1 MLNYNTIKFNKSAAI
16 FIEGQEPRYNFFIIK
31 KGSVIVYSYF
41 ADNYTIEYKEGEI
54 IGLFNAV
61 LNEPYFSTV
70 KALEDVEVI
79 EININEIEKIDNL
92 NLINKIYD
100 YLLINIERWLNRYY
114 YFLNKENNPYYNS
127 HHNRMSNINIIEMCK
142 IYSKNGF
149 KDAAYKLYKKYT
161 ELYPNNE
168 DKIKELDNL
177 FGNIK
182 PIEEAENIEDNIYK
196 YKKGTCI
203 YTELQAS
210 DYLYVIKYGQI
221 GVYKIFDNKQVTR
234 RVLSTNDVLNGYSPL
249 SKNKLLL
256 TTAIVIQDSIIELI
270 KKEDAVNLVQSDRSL
285 RLYFVKMMSMRIY
298 GTISRIRAFKAN
310 NIVSK
315 FVIIIEALIK
325 NELLFK
331 SLSRISFQYNIND
344 ICSMIGIEYKPNIED
359 DLKKIKALSV
369 LDGGY
374 LVVNNVD
381 EFYKEYDIYKQRNSY
396 KIENN
401 N

>member
-1 MLNYNTIKFNKSAAI
+1 
-16 FIEGQEPRYNFFIIK
+16 
-31 KGSVIVYSYF
+31 
-41 ADNYTIEYKEGEI
+41 EI

-79 EININEIEKIDNL
+79 EMNINEIEKIDNVS
-92 NLINKIYD
+92 LINKIYD

-127 HHNRMSNINIIEMCK
+127 HRNRMSNINIIEMCK

-149 KDAAYKLYKKYT
+149 KDAAYKLYKKYA
-161 ELYPNNE
+161 ELYPNND
-168 DKIKELDNL
+168 DKIKELNNL

-221 GVYKIFDNKQVTR
+221 GVYNIFDNKQVTR

-256 TTAIVIQDSIIELI
+256 TTAIVLHDSIVELI
-270 KKEDAVNLVQSDRSL
+270 KKEDAVNLVQSDRNL
-285 RLYFVKMMSMRIY
+285 RLYFVKVMSMRIY

-331 SLSRISFQYNIND
+331 SVSRISFQYNIND
-344 ICSMIGIEYKPNIED
+344 ICSMIGIEYRPNIED
-359 DLKKIKALSV
+359 DLKKIKALNI